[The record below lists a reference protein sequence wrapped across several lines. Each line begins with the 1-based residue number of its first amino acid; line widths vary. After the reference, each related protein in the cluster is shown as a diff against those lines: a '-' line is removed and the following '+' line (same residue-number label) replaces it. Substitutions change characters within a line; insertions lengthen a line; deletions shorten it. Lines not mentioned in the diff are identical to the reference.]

1 MSSWHN
7 WAGNQ
12 TAEPLA
18 IDRPGD
24 EDALAAVVK
33 GAAARGV
40 AVKAVGTGHSFTGAA
55 VTDGRLV
62 VLDRMNCVLDVDTDR
77 YRVTVEA
84 GITLAALNDLL
95 DDRGLAM
102 PNLGDIA
109 YQTVAGA
116 TSTATHGTGAQFP
129 GLAAQIV
136 GLRIVAGD
144 GSVVSCSP
152 DDEAEVFRC
161 ARVGI
166 GALGVVSAVTL
177 QLVPAFHL

>member
-1 MSSWHN
+1 
-7 WAGNQ
+7 
-12 TAEPLA
+12 
-18 IDRPGD
+18 
-24 EDALAAVVK
+24 
-33 GAAARGV
+33 
-40 AVKAVGTGHSFTGAA
+40 
-55 VTDGRLV
+55 
-62 VLDRMNCVLDVDTDR
+62 
-77 YRVTVEA
+77 
-84 GITLAALNDLL
+84 
-95 DDRGLAM
+95 GLAM

-166 GALGVVSAVTL
+166 GALGVVSAVPL
-177 QLVPAFHL
+177 HRVPACHPSAVSEPMRVDEVLADLDAHVDGNEHFEFFWVPHTGWALTKRNNRTTDPLAPRSKLRQWWDQMAMENHAFGLLCRI